1 MSEAPSSRPDLG
13 GIGLALIAVFGMSI
27 VPLMIKIGLAANVD
41 PVSIVTMRLV
51 IAITLLWP
59 LFALFR
65 PDVLRIDR
73 RGLLACLLV
82 AASNSTSA
90 LSFNIALAR
99 LDGSIAQVLY
109 TLYPLIVLGLL
120 ALRGEPLRWWN
131 LVSVAFALTGIYLL
145 LGFSGKLDLFGL
157 LPMCL
162 TVFFFALH
170 LVLIQ
175 WLLGDYPFQTV
186 TLYVL
191 SLMTAIMGTIY
202 LIQGH
207 GLPHFSPSGWGAVL
221 ALGIFST
228 AVARLTMF
236 GSVQRIGSGRMALI
250 DQLETPLAVL
260 WVVIFLGERLT
271 PIQWFGGLLVVIGA
285 TLAAWRKGN

>member
-1 MSEAPSSRPDLG
+1 MSDVPSSRPDLG
-13 GIGLALIAVFGMSI
+13 GIGLALIAVLSMSI
-27 VPLMIKIGLAANVD
+27 VPLMIKIGLAADVD

-51 IAITLLWP
+51 IAIALLWP

-90 LSFNIALAR
+90 LAFNIALAR
-99 LDGSIAQVLY
+99 LDGSVAQVLL
-109 TLYPLIVLGLL
+109 TVYPLVVLGLL
-120 ALRGEPLRWWN
+120 SLRGEPIRWWS
-131 LVSVAFALTGIYLL
+131 LISVGLALIGIYLL
-145 LGFSGKLDLFGL
+145 LGFSGQIDLIGVL
-157 LPMCL
+157 LMCL
-162 TVFFFALH
+162 TIFFFSLH

-175 WLLGDYPFQTV
+175 WLLGGYPFQTV

-191 SLMTAIMGTIY
+191 SLMTLIMGSIY
-202 LIQGH
+202 LIRGN
-207 GLPHFSPSGWGAVL
+207 GLPHFSSSGWGAVL

-250 DQLETPLAVL
+250 DQMETPLAVL
-260 WVVIFLGERLT
+260 WVVLFIGERLT
-271 PIQWFGGLLVVIGA
+271 GIQWFGGLLVIIGA
-285 TLAAWRKGN
+285 TLAAWQKRD